1 MQIGYN
7 TYDRNIKT
15 NHFFQNKDL
24 VIFLSYLKQT
34 IMGELFSFHGCHR
47 IHALLKLAKTII

>member
-7 TYDRNIKT
+7 TYGRNIKT

-24 VIFLSYLKQT
+24 VIFLSYSKQT
-34 IMGELFSFHGCHR
+34 IMGELFSF
-47 IHALLKLAKTII
+47 LWLP